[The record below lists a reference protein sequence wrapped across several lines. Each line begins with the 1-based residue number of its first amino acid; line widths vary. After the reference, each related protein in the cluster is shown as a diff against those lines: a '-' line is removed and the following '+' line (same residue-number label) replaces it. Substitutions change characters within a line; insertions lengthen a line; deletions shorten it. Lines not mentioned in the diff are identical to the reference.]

1 MLKQTVQYTD
11 FDGANK
17 TKNLYFNLTRS
28 EVIDNVAIKD
38 EFQEI
43 HDLIA
48 GEQRDLE
55 MHEVKMILD
64 LIKKLMKMSYGIQR
78 QTAEGDLKFTKKDE
92 IWEDFIETAYYDA
105 FLVGL
110 FEDPGKAVAFL
121 FGIWPKEIT
130 AGIDEDQLQLPG
142 MPVKMDG
149 APLQAVPDVPV
160 APEPVVSTQSNGQGY
175 TREALLAMPKAQFD
189 EIAGTDPQQ
198 MSQELLQIAF
208 IRKNSGE

>member
-78 QTAEGDLKFTKKDE
+78 QTAEGDLTFTKKDE
-92 IWEDFIETAYYDA
+92 IWEDFIETAYCDA
-105 FLVGL
+105 FLVAL
-110 FEDPGKAVAFL
+110 FKDPGKAGAFL
-121 FGIWPKEIT
+121 SGIWPKEIT

-149 APLQAVPDVPV
+149 RPLQAVPDVPV
-160 APEPVVSTQSNGQGY
+160 APGPVFVSQ
-175 TREALLAMPKAQFD
+175 
-189 EIAGTDPQQ
+189 
-198 MSQELLQIAF
+198 
-208 IRKNSGE
+208 RKGH